1 MAERE
6 PFDSSDVGRLRRLEV
21 LDELL
26 SALTGVL
33 SLRDVF
39 DRVSAIAQKVL
50 AHDAMAILI
59 PTDDPGHAKVYAL
72 RGFGEQPI
80 PIDTRIRGSEL
91 LNEQW
96 DYRIVDDI
104 TLDSAYTGTMSE
116 KIGMRSA
123 LLLPIRLEGTRLDA
137 LVSFV
142 ARDIAHFTR
151 DDVLIGR
158 RITSHLAL
166 ALSHERLAEQHQR
179 RAKLQE
185 REANLDLLDGLL
197 NALTGVLSLKD
208 VFDRVSDIA
217 QKVLSHDGMLVL
229 IPTEDPSVA
238 TVYAF
243 RGFGDEPLLTTTRI
257 REPHLLTQQW
267 DFRTIDDL
275 PNHPIYHDTHAA
287 KAGMQSNLVLPV
299 RLEGR
304 LQALLTFLSRE
315 KAHFTRDDVP
325 IGRRIAAHIALAL
338 SHERLAAEQHRS
350 DELQAR
356 AANIDL
362 LDEVIAGLTGVGR
375 AARRLGA
382 HLFRRAEGPVARRPG
397 AVRRCCRIG
406 VSGIVYAS
414 KSPPGIVP
422 FSERVQVPPALIKN
436 PDWEY
441 DLIDDLQ
448 SRPDQKHLEATE
460 RGYRV
465 GAARADSARRRVR
478 RRAGVPVADAIAR
491 TAWPTCPSRAA
502 SRDRIAL
509 SLARERRTALTKR
522 ADEAAA
528 RVVAPRVARARA
540 HRRARRAHRL
550 PARGRRVGGVAR
562 RC

>member
-6 PFDSSDVGRLRRLEV
+6 PFDSSDAGRLRRLEV

-39 DRVSAIAQKVL
+39 DRVSDIAQKVL

-72 RGFGEQPI
+72 RGFGDQPI
-80 PIDTRIRGSEL
+80 PLDTRIRGSEL
-91 LNEQW
+91 LNEPW

-104 TLDSAYTGTMSE
+104 TVDSAYAGTMSE
-116 KIGMRSA
+116 KMGMRSA

-229 IPTEDPSVA
+229 IPTDDPSRA

-257 REPHLLTQQW
+257 REPHLLTRAVG
-267 DFRTIDDL
+267 FPDDRRSAEPSDL
-275 PNHPIYHDTHAA
+275 LRYP
-287 KAGMQSNLVLPV
+287 
-299 RLEGR
+299 RREGR
-304 LQALLTFLSRE
+304 HAVEPR
-315 KAHFTRDDVP
+315 P
-325 IGRRIAAHIALAL
+325 
-338 SHERLAAEQHRS
+338 
-350 DELQAR
+350 
-356 AANIDL
+356 
-362 LDEVIAGLTGVGR
+362 AG
-375 AARRLGA
+375 
-382 HLFRRAEGPVARRPG
+382 
-397 AVRRCCRIG
+397 
-406 VSGIVYAS
+406 
-414 KSPPGIVP
+414 
-422 FSERVQVPPALIKN
+422 
-436 PDWEY
+436 
-441 DLIDDLQ
+441 
-448 SRPDQKHLEATE
+448 
-460 RGYRV
+460 
-465 GAARADSARRRVR
+465 
-478 RRAGVPVADAIAR
+478 
-491 TAWPTCPSRAA
+491 
-502 SRDRIAL
+502 
-509 SLARERRTALTKR
+509 
-522 ADEAAA
+522 
-528 RVVAPRVARARA
+528 
-540 HRRARRAHRL
+540 
-550 PARGRRVGGVAR
+550 PARGAAPGAPHVHLA
-562 RC
+562 